1 MNSHNMIQKNAKRGF
16 TLIEL
21 LVVIAI
27 LAVLAVAVVLV
38 LNPAELLKQG
48 RDTTRISDLAAMNSA
63 IALYIADVRTPSW
76 TTVAGSSPRCTGAT
90 PFTGGGGSI
99 TCTVNATTTVDGN
112 GWVPVNFQ
120 SISSGAPLSRLPL
133 DPVNTDAN
141 EYLYA
146 ASSTTGYFE
155 LVAKMESTKYKSGGT
170 ADVESNSKD
179 GGVGTNSDKVY
190 QVGSELDLISA
201 F

>member
-1 MNSHNMIQKNAKRGF
+1 MNITQQQSKRGF

-27 LAVLAVAVVLV
+27 LAILAVAVVLI

-48 RDTTRISDLAAMNSA
+48 RDTTRISDLAAVNSA
-63 IALYIADVRTPSW
+63 IALYVADVR
-76 TTVAGSSPRCTGAT
+76 SPVWSAVSANCTGAT
-90 PFTGGGGSI
+90 PFTVAGASS
-99 TCTVNATTTVDGN
+99 TCTVVSSTVVTGS
-112 GWVPVNFQ
+112 GWVPVQFNT
-120 SISSGAPLSRLPL
+120 ISSGAPLSRLPL
-133 DPVNTDAN
+133 DPVNSAN
-141 EYLYA
+141 YEYLFA

-155 LVAKMESTKYKSGGT
+155 LAANMESIKYSTNGT
-170 ADVESNSKD
+170 ADVESNTKD
-179 GGVGTNSDKVY
+179 GGSGTNSNNVY

>member
-1 MNSHNMIQKNAKRGF
+1 MIQANTKRGF

-21 LVVIAI
+21 LIVIAI
-27 LAVLAVAVVLV
+27 LAILAVAVVLV

-48 RDTTRISDLAAMNSA
+48 RDTTRISDLAALNSA
-63 IALYIADVRTPSW
+63 IALYVADVRSPSW
-76 TTVAGSSPRCTGAT
+76 SSAAGNCTAAT

-99 TCTVNATTTVDGN
+99 ACTATTSTVVTGT
-112 GWVPVNFQ
+112 GWVPINF
-120 SISSGAPLSRLPL
+120 SAVSSGSPLARLPL
-133 DPVNTDAN
+133 DPTNSAVY

-155 LVAKMESTKYKSGGT
+155 LVANMESSKYATNGS
-170 ADVESNSKD
+170 ADVESNTKD
-179 GGVGTNSDKVY
+179 GGTGTNSGNVY
-190 QVGSELDLISA
+190 QTGSDLSLITA

>member
-1 MNSHNMIQKNAKRGF
+1 MNIQEQSKRGF

-27 LAVLAVAVVLV
+27 LAILAVAVVLI

-48 RDTTRISDLAAMNSA
+48 RDTTRISDLAAVNSA
-63 IALYIADVRTPSW
+63 IALYVADVRSPVWSAVSTPN
-76 TTVAGSSPRCTGAT
+76 CTGVT
-90 PFTGGGGSI
+90 PFIGGGGSVA
-99 TCTVNATTTVDGN
+99 CTVVSSTVVTGS
-112 GWVPVNFQ
+112 GWVPIEFNT
-120 SISSGAPLSRLPL
+120 ISSGAPLSRLPL
-133 DPVNTDAN
+133 DPVGSGTY

-146 ASSTTGYFE
+146 ASSTAGYFE
-155 LVAKMESTKYKSGGT
+155 LVANMESLKYRTGGS
-170 ADVESNSKD
+170 ADVESDTKD
-179 GGVGTNSDKVY
+179 GGMGTNSDNVY

>member
-1 MNSHNMIQKNAKRGF
+1 MSIQQQSKRGF

-27 LAVLAVAVVLV
+27 LAILAVAVVLV

-48 RDTTRISDLAAMNSA
+48 RDTTRISDLAAVNSA
-63 IALYIADVRTPSW
+63 IALFVADVRTYTWS
-76 TTVAGSSPRCTGAT
+76 TVATPNCTGAT

-99 TCTVNATTTVDGN
+99 TCTVVSSTVVTGA
-112 GWVPVNFQ
+112 GWVPVNF
-120 SISSGAPLSRLPL
+120 SAISSGAPLSRLPL
-133 DPVNTDAN
+133 DPVNSGVN

-146 ASSTTGYFE
+146 ASSTAGYFE
-155 LVAKMESTKYKSGGT
+155 LVANMESVKYATNGT
-170 ADVESNSKD
+170 ADVESNTKD
-179 GGVGTNSDKVY
+179 GGSGTNSNNVY

>member
-1 MNSHNMIQKNAKRGF
+1 MNKQIVVGRETKRGF

-48 RDTTRISDLAAMNSA
+48 RDTTRISDLAAINSA
-63 IALYIADVRTPSW
+63 IALYVADVRTPVW
-76 TTVAGSSPRCTGAT
+76 TTVATPRCTGAT

-99 TCTVNATTTVDGN
+99 ACTVSTSTTVDGN
-112 GWVPVNFQ
+112 GWIPVNFQ
-120 SISSGAPLSRLPL
+120 GISSGAPLSRLPL
-133 DPVNTDAN
+133 DPTNTGVN

-155 LVAKMESTKYKSGGT
+155 LVAKMESSKYKTGGT

-179 GGVGTNSDKVY
+179 GGTGTNSGNVY
-190 QVGSELDLISA
+190 QVGSALDLISA